1 MKFNIGDKISF
12 LDAVGSATI
21 KAISGDQVLVEDEN
35 GFHNWFNKNEIIKSQ
50 TIEVSS
56 VSIKD
61 GPSKPMAKKS
71 SIKERGIQEKDL
83 HIHLLVENTRG
94 MTNYDMLKIQLEEAE
109 KALKKARKAKAIKL
123 IFIHGVG
130 EGKLRYELHNWLT
143 GVDGISFYDASFL
156 KYGAGATEV
165 DLW

>member
-1 MKFNIGDKISF
+1 MDFNIGDKVSF

-21 KAISGDQVLVEDEN
+21 KRIKDDQVLVEDES
-35 GFHNWFNKNEIIKSQ
+35 GFDNWFNMNEIIKSQ

-61 GPSKPMAKKS
+61 GPSKRETKKLPF
-71 SIKERGIQEKDL
+71 KDRGIQEMDL
-83 HIHLLVENTRG
+83 HIHQLVENTRG
-94 MTNYDMLKIQLEEAE
+94 MSNYDMLQIQMVEAE

-123 IFIHGVG
+123 IYIHGVG

-143 GVDGISFYDASFL
+143 GIENISFYDASFL